1 METFLILIVSGL
13 FSGSIYCLIAVGFVV
28 VYKSTKILNFSQGML
43 VVLGAYLL
51 WSLLAAGVPAW
62 LALIGGLVLTMGVSM
77 GIERVCMRPLIGQ
90 PILASVMVTLSLMG
104 GLRGIVLLIWGA
116 QGKKFPLDFVPTG
129 VWNLGMLNVPKEKA
143 FALLACL
150 CLIVVLYLFFRFT
163 RTGLGMKVISEDH
176 FIGQIVGLKINRA
189 FSYSWGIAGFVAAIG
204 GTFLGM
210 IISIRPELEE
220 IGLKALAAMLLGG
233 LESIP
238 GAIIGG
244 LIIGLAEA
252 LSGGYLSDYLGS
264 GIGEVSPYILIIV
277 VLLIRPYGLFGWKK
291 IERV

>member
-1 METFLILIVSGL
+1 MDTFLVLIVSGL

-51 WSLLAAGVPAW
+51 WSLLSVGVPAW
-62 LALIGGLVLTMGVSM
+62 LALIGGFALTMGVSM
-77 GIERVCMRPLIGQ
+77 CIERVCMRPLIGQ

-116 QGKKFPLDFVPTG
+116 QGKKFPVDFVPTG

-143 FALLACL
+143 FALMACV
-150 CLIVVLYLFFRFT
+150 CLIVILYLFFRFT

-176 FIGQIVGLKINRA
+176 FIGQVVGLKIDRA
-189 FSYSWGIAGFVAAIG
+189 FSYSWGIAGLVAAVG
-204 GTFLGM
+204 GMFLGM

-252 LSGGYLSDYLGS
+252 LAGGYLSAYLGS
-264 GIGEVSPYILIIV
+264 GIGEVFPYILIIA

>member
-1 METFLILIVSGL
+1 METFLVLIVSGL

-51 WSLLAAGVPAW
+51 WSLLSVGVPAW
-62 LALIGGLVLTMGVSM
+62 LALIGGFALTMGASM
-77 GIERVCMRPLIGQ
+77 CIERVCMRPLIGQ
-90 PILASVMVTLSLMG
+90 SILASVMVTLALMG

-116 QGKKFPLDFVPTG
+116 QGKKFPVDFIPTG

-143 FALLACL
+143 FALIACL
-150 CLIVVLYLFFRFT
+150 CLIVILYLFFRFT

-176 FIGQIVGLKINRA
+176 FIGQVVGLKIDRA
-189 FSYSWGIAGFVAAIG
+189 FSYSWGIAGLVAAVG
-204 GTFLGM
+204 GMFLGM

-244 LIIGLAEA
+244 VIIGLAEA
-252 LSGGYLSDYLGS
+252 LAGGYLSAYLGS
-264 GIGEVSPYILIIV
+264 GIGEVFPYILIIA